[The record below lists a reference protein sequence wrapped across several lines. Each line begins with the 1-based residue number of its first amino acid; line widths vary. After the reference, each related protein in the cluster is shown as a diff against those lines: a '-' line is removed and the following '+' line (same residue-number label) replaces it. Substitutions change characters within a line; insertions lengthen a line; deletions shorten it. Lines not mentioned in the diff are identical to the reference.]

1 MSMVKDAGKG
11 VLQGQEMPWSQHMS
25 EDDVPWVA
33 ARPGIEQRI
42 LQARPSM
49 NFIVTQSG
57 AHAAGK

>member
-1 MSMVKDAGKG
+1 M
-11 VLQGQEMPWSQHMS
+11 
-25 EDDVPWVA
+25 VA